1 MHRPSGEDSRAWAP
15 KQSIS
20 KAQSSHQSSTVRKEE
35 RSNEQVAGGTSE
47 CVILPPGH
55 LIVPAYALAHSTE

>member
-1 MHRPSGEDSRAWAP
+1 MGSEAVHQQGPI
-15 KQSIS
+15 IS
-20 KAQSSHQSSTVRKEE
+20 SVIDRSQGGKKEE